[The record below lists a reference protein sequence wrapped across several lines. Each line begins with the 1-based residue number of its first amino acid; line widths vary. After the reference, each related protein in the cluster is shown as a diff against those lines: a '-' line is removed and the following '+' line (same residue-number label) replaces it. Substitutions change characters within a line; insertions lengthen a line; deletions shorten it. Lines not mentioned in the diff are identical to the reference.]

1 MLSNF
6 RFVIIEIIFFQVLA
20 NGGDAIANRAIE
32 LLKEVNTNLGPRLQ
46 TTLCD
51 FHDTHISECVDRL
64 RAHCD
69 TITILCQQDN
79 SSPITENT
87 PLIKTQIRKESV
99 KMCRVLKVLYEY
111 INECDNN
118 FTSERKLLPLYR
130 YVNEQMLFAKKKREK
145 KKVESLLFFVSC
157 F

>member
-1 MLSNF
+1 M
-6 RFVIIEIIFFQVLA
+6 LA

-46 TTLCD
+46 TSLCD

-69 TITILCQQDN
+69 TITILCKQDN
-79 SSPITENT
+79 ANENT

-130 YVNEQMLFAKKKREK
+130 YSILYLSGVKNFR
-145 KKVESLLFFVSC
+145 
-157 F
+157 

>member
-1 MLSNF
+1 M
-6 RFVIIEIIFFQVLA
+6 A

-46 TTLCD
+46 TSLCD

-69 TITILCQQDN
+69 TITILCQQH
-79 SSPITENT
+79 ENN

-130 YVNEQMLFAKKKREK
+130 YVIE
-145 KKVESLLFFVSC
+145 
-157 F
+157 